1 MDEEDHRS
9 VSAPQ
14 NWRKVFAVRKFL
26 SLAKFQSQQ
35 PPADLL
41 VGQKYLVGKKIANGA
56 FGQLRLARH
65 VDTNAEY
72 AIKLEAANAKIP
84 MLFLEYR
91 FYKTLGVTKGFPKVH
106 YFGTCGKYIALVM
119 DLLGPNLVTFI
130 FENLNFSQASLQ
142 EHTDITHPL

>member
-1 MDEEDHRS
+1 MEKMDNEERRS
-9 VSAPQ
+9 TSARQ

-56 FGQLRLARH
+56 FGQLRMARH
-65 VDTNAEY
+65 IDTNAEY

-84 MLFLEYR
+84 MLFLVPI
-91 FYKTLGVTKGFPKVH
+91 LSQSLLMVT
-106 YFGTCGKYIALVM
+106 
-119 DLLGPNLVTFI
+119 
-130 FENLNFSQASLQ
+130 ASKS
-142 EHTDITHPL
+142 